1 MELKKINGNSYYI
14 PSGTNIG
21 VYTFKNKNC
30 ILIDTGINNTSAR
43 KVEEALIE
51 NNLHPKYIIN
61 THSHL
66 DHCGANNYFLNNYP
80 GCITYAS
87 LKEKI
92 FMENPEIMPYALFSS
107 YAAKELKKSN
117 TPINV
122 DEILDYGINK
132 INDEKMEI
140 ISLKGHSMEHIGII
154 TPDKVCYLGD
164 SIFSEEIIKRH
175 PFPYLYNIEE
185 SLNTLEYIKTLDAD
199 YFMVSH
205 AKIIYSK
212 DEIINLADINI
223 ENIHKYINQC
233 LELLDQPLTREDLL
247 ESIALLNDID
257 LGFNEYYINL
267 GATSAFIAYLYNKS
281 LIHHSAEDGKLYY
294 FKK

>member
-1 MELKKINGNSYYI
+1 MELIKINGNSYYI

-30 ILIDTGINNTSAR
+30 ILIDTGINNTSAK
-43 KVEEALIE
+43 KVQEALLN

-66 DHCGANNYFLNNYP
+66 DHCGGNNYFLNNYP
-80 GCITYAS
+80 GCSVYTS

-92 FMENPEIMPYALFSS
+92 FMENPELMPYALFSS
-107 YAAKELKKSN
+107 YAAKEINKS
-117 TPINV
+117 TTSMNV
-122 DEILDYGINK
+122 DVILDYGINK
-132 INDEKMEI
+132 INEEKIEI

-164 SIFSEEIIKRH
+164 SIFSEEIIKKY

-185 SLNTLEYIKTLDAD
+185 SLNTLEYIKNIDAD

-205 AKIIYSK
+205 AKSTYSKEEIIY
-212 DEIINLADINI
+212 LANINI
-223 ENIHKYINQC
+223 KNIEKYINQC
-233 LELLDQPLTREDLL
+233 LELLEQPLTREELL
-247 ESIALLNDID
+247 ESISLLNEIN
-257 LGFNEYYINL
+257 LNFNEYYLNL
-267 GATSAFIAYLYNKS
+267 GSISAFIAYLYNKL
-281 LIHHSAEDGKLYY
+281 LIQYSTEDGKLYY
-294 FKK
+294 YRK